1 MPTATDPAFVAALVE
16 SLTSLAGPRRWNAS
30 AAYARA
36 VAAAVAAHPAVI
48 AYIDGLRDVAEKARR
63 VDATGDERTADF
75 DAALRDLRASLDR
88 LEGAGRSPDDARQ

>member
-1 MPTATDPAFVAALVE
+1 MPTTTDPAFIAALVE

-48 AYIDGLRDVAEKARR
+48 AYIDGLRDVAEKARL

-75 DAALRDLRASLDR
+75 DAALRDLHAALDC
-88 LEGAGRSPDDARQ
+88 LGAATHGTADAPK